1 MSKSRPKEE
10 DLECFHFKNGGIMRF
25 LASLQTGQSSFGR
38 DLDNMYVDGYIPGGS
53 DGPFDSMWTV

>member
-1 MSKSRPKEE
+1 
-10 DLECFHFKNGGIMRF
+10 MRF

-53 DGPFDSMWTV
+53 DGPFDNM